1 MPLISTENKRYLQ
14 GQARRERYEQ
24 YKEALQY
31 CKDNGCGAKAAI
43 KTGQWNDVQVQACK
57 WNDVQGWQDRVVSQ
71 GGDNQ
76 GWAGRLAREQNAFC
90 HC

>member
-14 GQARRERYEQ
+14 GQARRERTS
-24 YKEALQY
+24 
-31 CKDNGCGAKAAI
+31 KDNGCGAKAAI